1 MLFSS
6 ACFICPTVSRFCDLL
21 RTGKSTADSYTSP
34 KSLEHSSGSV
44 DLDMAIW
51 DCFTFF
57 NELDILEL
65 RLAELDAVVDK
76 FVIAEATHTFSY
88 DPKPLHFA
96 ENRQR
101 FAKYLPKIVHVVV
114 DDLPAAGDAW
124 DREAFQRNAVARGVA
139 AADPDDVVMISDV
152 DEIPFPEHIRRLTPE
167 TVAGHIWFIE
177 CDYYTYKLNLRIENK
192 WVGLCA
198 VRALQKK
205 HLPAMQDLRAFRA
218 RQSRRLP
225 MPINQAINVAKN
237 VFRIGRPLTHRLV
250 EHGGWHFTFM
260 NTPERIQYKIRSYA
274 HQERNT
280 PEFNNLANLQRLIDE
295 GRSICGRSLRVE
307 PMSHMPR
314 TIRNEPERWR
324 HLLHEGTAPGSG
336 ISTAAAE

>member
-1 MLFSS
+1 
-6 ACFICPTVSRFCDLL
+6 
-21 RTGKSTADSYTSP
+21 
-34 KSLEHSSGSV
+34 
-44 DLDMAIW
+44 MAIW

-139 AADPDDVVMISDV
+139 DAHPDDIVMISDV
-152 DEIPFPEHIRRLTPE
+152 DEIPFPEHIRRLTPGS
-167 TVAGHIWFIE
+167 VAGHIWFIE

-225 MPINQAINVAKN
+225 MPVNQAINVAKN
-237 VFRIGRPLTHRLV
+237 VFRVGRPLTHRLV

-260 NTPERIQYKIRSYA
+260 NTPERIQYKIKSYA

-307 PMSHMPR
+307 PMANMPR
-314 TIRNEPERWR
+314 TIRDQPERWR
-324 HLLHEGTAPGSG
+324 HLLHEGAAPGSG